1 MQKEKKNK
9 ARKRIFGVSRGIIC
23 NRWVMQEV
31 TLNQRLDRGGGE
43 WCRELEERAK
53 VGGVSG
59 LASFKSRGGGGT
71 VWSELGEGSRR

>member
-1 MQKEKKNK
+1 
-9 ARKRIFGVSRGIIC
+9 
-23 NRWVMQEV
+23 MQEM

-59 LASFKSRGGGGT
+59 LTSFKSRGGGGT
-71 VWSELGEGSRR
+71 VGSELGEGSRR